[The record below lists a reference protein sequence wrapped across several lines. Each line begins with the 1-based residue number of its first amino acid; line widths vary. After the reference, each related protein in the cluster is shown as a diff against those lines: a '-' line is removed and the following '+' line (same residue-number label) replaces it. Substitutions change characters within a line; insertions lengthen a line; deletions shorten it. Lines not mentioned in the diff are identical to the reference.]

1 MGAKDAGNNQKI
13 GAAEKRFASGH
24 KRFICNMF
32 ALASFNPDNFL
43 ERPATDLNKL
53 VESETFVRILG
64 KRAFRKAQEV
74 LGKESLTYTNVRDNL
89 VLVDNGK

>member
-32 ALASFNPDNFL
+32 ALASFNPEILL
-43 ERPATDLNKL
+43 ESPATDLNKL
-53 VESETFVRILG
+53 VEWELVVHLRMESIL
-64 KRAFRKAQEV
+64 
-74 LGKESLTYTNVRDNL
+74 
-89 VLVDNGK
+89 